1 LAEVERTGSAAMYGD
16 GGAVSSKAAS
26 LQKEID
32 AFKVQSARSNRKLAR
47 DIASWVE
54 TAMSSKGSGPSAG
67 AAGAGAGAG
76 AAGRDNE
83 NDSEIPAEDKEEEDL
98 IEQATGSKGEGRGKG
113 RPSV

>member
-1 LAEVERTGSAAMYGD
+1 MYGD

-67 AAGAGAGAG
+67 AAGA
-76 AAGRDNE
+76 AGRDNE